1 MLYTDSKVLTAG
13 RRPDDI
19 MSSNSNYDLICD
31 RGVPIKAW
39 VKGVFFEE
47 QARQQVLNVATLPF
61 IYRWI
66 AVMPDVHMG
75 KGATIGSVIPTVG
88 AIIPAAAGV
97 DLGCGVIASRLNLT
111 VDQLPDNLKEI
122 RTAIEK
128 AVPVGRTHHGN
139 ARRDKGAWHGIPP
152 MVVAEWKNKLERGFK
167 KIIAK
172 HPTIAESNNVNH
184 LGTLGTGN
192 HFIELVSDENN
203 HVWIMLHSGSRGVG
217 NKIGTYFINLARK
230 DMGKQLHSLPDKDL
244 AYFKEGKQHF
254 DDYVSAAHWAQE
266 YAFINRQIMS
276 QRVLDALRSV
286 LPVPVEFTEDVVN
299 CHHNYVQRESH
310 YGEKVW
316 ITRKGAISA
325 RKGEL
330 GIIPGSMGA
339 SSFIVRGL
347 GNPESFNS
355 CSHGAGRVMSR
366 AQARRTFTVEDQV
379 RDTAGVECRKDAEVV
394 DETPKAYK
402 PIMDVLSAQ
411 NDLVETV
418 HTLRQ

>member
-1 MLYTDSKVLTAG
+1 
-13 RRPDDI
+13 
-19 MSSNSNYDLICD
+19 MSHNSNFELICD
-31 RGVPIKAW
+31 KGAPIKAW

-47 QARQQVLNVATLPF
+47 QARQQVLNVATLPI
-61 IYRWI
+61 IYKWI

-75 KGATIGSVIPTVG
+75 KGATIGSVIPTVK
-88 AIIPAAAGV
+88 AIIPAAVGV
-97 DLGCGVIASRLNLT
+97 DLGCGLIASRLNLT
-111 VDQLPDNLKEI
+111 AAQLPENLKEI

-139 ARRDKGAWHGIPP
+139 ARRDQGAWHSIPP
-152 MVVAEWKNKLERGFK
+152 MVAAEWKKLEPGFK
-167 KIIAK
+167 AIVAK
-172 HPTIAESNNVNH
+172 HPAIADSNNVNH

-192 HFIELVSDENN
+192 HFIELCLDENN
-203 HVWIMLHSGSRGVG
+203 QVWIMLHSGSRGVG

-230 DMGKQLHSLPDKDL
+230 DMGRQLSNLPDKDL
-244 AYFKEGKQHF
+244 AYLKEGSQHF
-254 DDYVSAAHWAQE
+254 DDYVAAVQWAQE
-266 YAFINRQIMS
+266 YALVNRRIMA
-276 QRVLDALRSV
+276 QRVVDAIRSV
-286 LPVPVEFTEDVVN
+286 LPIPIEVTEEAVN
-299 CHHNYVQRESH
+299 CHHNYVQQELH
-310 YGEKVW
+310 YNKQVW

-366 AQARRTFTVEDQV
+366 TQARKTFTVEDQI

-394 DETPKAYK
+394 DEHPKAYK
-402 PIMDVLSAQ
+402 PIMSVLDAQ
-411 NDLVETV
+411 NDLVEIV
-418 HTLRQ
+418 HSLHQLVCVKG